1 MLLILCYREDGNIHV
16 CGYCL
21 EVNAVKGSYSCSSC
35 SVSFK
40 TFCDGE
46 EMYENVPSVT
56 QKKHLKLG
64 EIIGVNP
71 NSYETVKEVLLNLFE
86 QAEVPQK
93 KKWVHVGFGG
103 VPYQIAADL
112 IENMKQCTIC
122 DALVDLKVET
132 EDEHCKECHPEEENI
147 VLKKAFGR
155 ILLTCFRV
163 VWGTKISLVFSL

>member
-1 MLLILCYREDGNIHV
+1 MVTFMFVDIVWKLMQLKVVTPAHHV
-16 CGYCL
+16 L
-21 EVNAVKGSYSCSSC
+21 FHLKL
-35 SVSFK
+35 SVMEK
-40 TFCDGE
+40 KCMK
-46 EMYENVPSVT
+46 MYHHVT